1 MGTNESTK
9 ISFGLAINGKF
20 LSLYISLLQPGTPV
34 PQPHEAPTPG
44 SGWAVTPGVSFGDA
58 SGKNP
63 SSYATP
69 TPSGQ
74 PMTPN
79 PASYLPSTPG
89 GQPMTLGYIEMD
101 IMSPAIGEEGGRNWL
116 LPDVLVN
123 VLREGYDT
131 TCGVVKSVLPD
142 GSCRVALGSS
152 GSGDEITAFPNEFEV
167 VKPKKNDKLKIM
179 SGSWRGL
186 TGKLLG
192 VDGSDGIVK
201 VDGLE
206 TTDQTKILD
215 TAILGKLAA

>member
-1 MGTNESTK
+1 M
-9 ISFGLAINGKF
+9 AINGKF

-101 IMSPAIGEEGGRNWL
+101 IMSPAIGNIFILRIRCFSSKMHSTVNLDGDRNYLELWMHL
-116 LPDVLVN
+116 F
-123 VLREGYDT
+123 GY
-131 TCGVVKSVLPD
+131 
-142 GSCRVALGSS
+142 
-152 GSGDEITAFPNEFEV
+152 
-167 VKPKKNDKLKIM
+167 
-179 SGSWRGL
+179 
-186 TGKLLG
+186 
-192 VDGSDGIVK
+192 
-201 VDGLE
+201 
-206 TTDQTKILD
+206 
-215 TAILGKLAA
+215 